1 MSIGAGLPYRIRVPL
16 TKLQEKK
23 NLPKDQHRAPALGDG
38 EQLESMGSV
47 PDYVRLALTSRVY
60 DFVTESPLQF
70 APGLSH
76 RLGAKVH
83 IKREDL
89 LPSFSYKVRGAFN
102 LLDSIKREGANK
114 VVTYSIGGQGH
125 SLAVAA
131 NALGMDATIV
141 MPERTPRQRRA
152 QIVRDGAKVVIHGSS
167 LEDAKREAQRI
178 AKESGGDTVFCHLH
192 DDVRVIAGAATV
204 GLEIVRQHSAVL
216 DGWSK
221 HKGRKV
227 NDGTAPNPRRGAAEL
242 NRMGASSQLDAIF
255 ICTGG
260 GSLIAGVAAII
271 KQLMPNTK
279 VIGVEPEDHNL
290 MERSLL
296 SGHRPKLSEP
306 SHFVDGA
313 AVQQLGSEVFRLC
326 DSLVDDV
333 VTVSTDE
340 ICAAVRDCFE
350 DTRAMLE
357 PAGAISVAGLKR
369 YLALKPPAVEGQS
382 RGNYVVLG
390 TDASCIEFDIL
401 RFISERAS
409 YGEQTE
415 RLYALKMPD
424 QAGKFYE
431 LYQAVQPRWVTEFI
445 FRHSPDKEAIVYMSL
460 ERNDVE
466 GSADD
471 DSAALLQSLKAID
484 VVGTDV
490 TSNEMAKTHARYLA
504 GARPGD
510 LPGERIIRFEF
521 PEHSGSLAAFLG
533 GLGPDQFLT
542 LLHYRN
548 HGGQVGK
555 VLAGISMPPEKQ
567 PAFYAQLDSLG
578 FTYFDE
584 TENLIYRD
592 FMR

>member
-227 NDGTAPNPRRGAAEL
+227 NDGTAPNPRRGAAEVVPWPERTPPNPRSTIL
-242 NRMGASSQLDAIF
+242 RTRQAARSPPPCA
-255 ICTGG
+255 
-260 GSLIAGVAAII
+260 ARAAITRGSSRSTVARSRARSPCALEGRRRSAWCVDAALVPPARTVA
-271 KQLMPNTK
+271 QPDGRELAARR
-279 VIGVEPEDHNL
+279 NL
-290 MERSLL
+290 HL
-296 SGHRPKLSEP
+296 HRRRLT
-306 SHFVDGA
+306 HRWGRCHHQA
-313 AVQQLGSEVFRLC
+313 AHAQHQ
-326 DSLVDDV
+326 
-333 VTVSTDE
+333 
-340 ICAAVRDCFE
+340 
-350 DTRAMLE
+350 
-357 PAGAISVAGLKR
+357 GAIAPRTAHSLARLWLAAPRALAPSPRARAGLNT
-369 YLALKPPAVEGQS
+369 L
-382 RGNYVVLG
+382 
-390 TDASCIEFDIL
+390 
-401 RFISERAS
+401 
-409 YGEQTE
+409 
-415 RLYALKMPD
+415 
-424 QAGKFYE
+424 
-431 LYQAVQPRWVTEFI
+431 
-445 FRHSPDKEAIVYMSL
+445 HSS
-460 ERNDVE
+460 
-466 GSADD
+466 
-471 DSAALLQSLKAID
+471 
-484 VVGTDV
+484 
-490 TSNEMAKTHARYLA
+490 
-504 GARPGD
+504 
-510 LPGERIIRFEF
+510 
-521 PEHSGSLAAFLG
+521 
-533 GLGPDQFLT
+533 
-542 LLHYRN
+542 
-548 HGGQVGK
+548 
-555 VLAGISMPPEKQ
+555 
-567 PAFYAQLDSLG
+567 
-578 FTYFDE
+578 
-584 TENLIYRD
+584 
-592 FMR
+592 